1 MNALTYM
8 AAVQLAPH
16 RINVNAIRPGLIET
30 DLMRSVFDKRSADTG
45 KTADELLKELERSIP
60 LGRIGDPR
68 DIASMVV
75 SLSGASGSY
84 ITGQTINI
92 DGGIIM
98 SWPNFK
104 PVSRGGIAI
113 QYVPSLIVIL
123 LCCLRGD

>member
-16 RINVNAIRPGLIET
+16 RINVNAICPGLIET

-98 SWPNFK
+98 S
-104 PVSRGGIAI
+104 
-113 QYVPSLIVIL
+113 
-123 LCCLRGD
+123 